1 MQAAHFTDEA
11 SLAADATETK
21 PTLRV
26 VIAYDAVAAGQ
37 RALRMV
43 THLAKS
49 QGDDL
54 ELELLPWSFDLL
66 ADEVWREVVAIDAL
80 HADILI
86 IATHSDQPLPPAI
99 GRWAEDAIRRKHGT
113 STAVVA
119 LFGPEENPDG
129 VGSVRLRAMQQVVRE
144 AGLDFF
150 APSPRHELNDTIANI
165 HRRAELITS
174 VIEGILRHPLPAPR
188 LTLGT

>member
-43 THLAKS
+43 THLAKR
-49 QGDDL
+49 QGDDI
-54 ELELLPWSFDLL
+54 EFELLPWSFDLL
-66 ADEVWREVVAIDAL
+66 AEAGWQAVASNDVATS
-80 HADILI
+80 DILVL
-86 IATHSDQPLPPAI
+86 ATHGPHPLPSRV
-99 GRWAEDAIRRKHGT
+99 GQWAEDAIRRKHGT
-113 STAVVA
+113 ATAVVA

-129 VGSVRLRAMQQVVRE
+129 AGSVRLRAMQQVVRE

-165 HRRAELITS
+165 HRRAELITP

-188 LTLGT
+188 LPLGT